1 MVDWNLLP
9 QRLIWEVAVPLAA
22 VLVLTMAARMLSQ
35 YAAKLW
41 VCGKPDE
48 WVLILR
54 SGEMVRA
61 GIGLK
66 TFKGPF
72 DQVATFPARVH
83 KVDFRTEQVTNEM
96 AGVAVSGMLVW
107 GINRVGTGPLD
118 AYKHLGTDL
127 ASDNPHSANDA
138 LTSMASA
145 VVRSC
150 IANST
155 INEMLTNR
163 KLLRDAIKKE
173 MFEVVKGWGVWLET
187 VEITGV
193 TISSQALFKDLQTN
207 YRESVRKDAE
217 LFKMTIQS
225 EIAEIQNKN
234 DIEMKEKVRTFDD
247 AKRVYQEKVQ
257 AEIND
262 ANEAYALEA
271 QNINKRTADLK
282 VALARNANNI
292 AKRQEDAKLLDSQ
305 NESAEIVA
313 KKALDRQTLRNDAE
327 NALKK
332 LDMELETANMDEHM
346 LRHEALMLAK
356 RCYGGKY
363 IQEAT
368 ITSFD
373 KSDPSNAVVA
383 GVLAKLDTTKPWAF
397 TENLGRLTRLRTRKL
412 TD

>member
-1 MVDWNLLP
+1 M
-9 QRLIWEVAVPLAA
+9 
-22 VLVLTMAARMLSQ
+22 
-35 YAAKLW
+35 
-41 VCGKPDE
+41 G
-48 WVLILR
+48 
-54 SGEMVRA
+54 
-61 GIGLK
+61 
-66 TFKGPF
+66 
-72 DQVATFPARVH
+72 
-83 KVDFRTEQVTNEM
+83 
-96 AGVAVSGMLVW
+96 LVW
-107 GINRVGTGPLD
+107 GINRVGAGPLN

-271 QNINKRTADLK
+271 QNINKRTAELKLALEIFNQDAATEMNAKVREHDLK
-282 VALARNANNI
+282 VSLARNANNI

-305 NESAEIVA
+305 
-313 KKALDRQTLRNDAE
+313 NDAE

-373 KSDPSNAVVA
+373 KNDPSNAVVA
-383 GVLAKLDTTKPWAF
+383 GVLAKL
-397 TENLGRLTRLRTRKL
+397 
-412 TD
+412 

>member
-1 MVDWNLLP
+1 MGKIIDILTNKIDAILQNKMVDWNLLP

-173 MFEVVKGWGVWLET
+173 MFEVVKGWGVWLEI

-234 DIEMKEKVRTFDD
+234 DIEMKEKVRTVDD

-271 QNINKRTADLK
+271 QNINK
-282 VALARNANNI
+282 RNANNI

-327 NALKK
+327 NALRK

-383 GVLAKLDTTKPWAF
+383 GVLAKLDTT
-397 TENLGRLTRLRTRKL
+397 
-412 TD
+412 